1 MKDTVH
7 HLKDKLDKRE
17 KEWRGLLKA
26 KKIDASV
33 INQLKTELSKRNKK
47 IKLLES
53 QIAQLKKKKAL
64 PVKPKPSKP
73 KPVAKQYRARIT
85 AKHSYYS
92 YTDWEEKNK
101 YSETLD
107 ITIDTQKLYK
117 KPSQSF
123 FKSYIKLAAQDI
135 NYKGGKLGMAIDY
148 VNGLGSLKYGLR
160 RNSKI
165 SSIQFISIEE
175 KRW

>member
-33 INQLKTELSKRNKK
+33 INQLKTEISKRNKK
-47 IKLLES
+47 IELLES

-64 PVKPKPSKP
+64 PAKPKPSKP

-92 YTDWEEKNK
+92 QTDWEEKNK

-123 FKSYIKLAAQDI
+123 FKSYIKLAAQDT
-135 NYKGGKLGMAIDY
+135 YYTGGKLGMAIDY